1 MVKPLNAIPIVKK
14 RTKKFKRH
22 QCDIKK
28 RVGESWRRQ
37 KGIDSV
43 VRRKFRGK
51 VRMPNIGYG
60 SNKKTRHMLP
70 NGFYKFLVHNP
81 TEVDMLLMQNR
92 TYCAEIAHNVSSR
105 VRIQILDRAAQLD
118 VKVTNAGA
126 KLKTEEIE

>member
-51 VRMPNIGYG
+51 VRMPNVGYG

-81 TEVDMLLMQNR
+81 AEVDMLLMQNR

-105 VRIQILDRAAQLD
+105 VRIMILDRAAQLD

>member
-1 MVKPLNAIPIVKK
+1 MAKSLNAIPIVKK

-22 QCDIKK
+22 QCDTKI

-37 KGIDSV
+37 KGIDSC

-70 NGFYKFLVHNP
+70 NGFYKFLVHN
-81 TEVDMLLMQNR
+81 ESEIDMLMMQNR
-92 TYCAEIAHNVSSR
+92 TFCAEIAHNVSSR
-105 VRIQILDRAAQLD
+105 VRVKILDRAAQLD
-118 VKVTNAGA
+118 VKVTNGSAR
-126 KLKTEEIE
+126 LKTEEAE